1 MRLFVQQKKG
11 NNNYKEYKIEIET
24 WNKKPMRYSFERVNK
39 TEKALEWFT
48 KKKMERTHIK
58 KIITIERREITT
70 DVAEIKKI
78 YI

>member
-1 MRLFVQQKKG
+1 
-11 NNNYKEYKIEIET
+11 
-24 WNKKPMRYSFERVNK
+24 MRYSFERVNK